1 MFLAEAFQPP
11 HGKPAIEN
19 GHLPMSRVTINDV
32 ARASGTSKKTVS
44 RVLNS
49 EPNVRD
55 TVRDRVLAAMA
66 ELNYRPLTSARS
78 LATNRSFMIGLLY
91 DNLSPSYIMEV
102 QAGVLEACEAQ
113 HYSMMVQPLVS
124 TAPHLVE
131 HVEEILSRHR
141 PDGLILT
148 PPITDHP
155 QLLDH
160 LRRTGLPFASIAPH
174 QPEHCIGV
182 ILREREAAA
191 AMVAHLVSLGHRRI
205 AHIIGDPKHGA
216 GIWRLAGFRDGIKH
230 AGLKEESR
238 YMVQGRF
245 SFDSGVAATR
255 RLLALRQRPT
265 AIFAAD
271 DDMAVG
277 AIWAAS
283 EAGVSV
289 PRDMSICGFD
299 DTTIATQVWPPL
311 TTVHQP
317 VREMGRRATEE
328 LLLRVQGKGDAR
340 MVELGYEMRI
350 RASTAAAP

>member
-1 MFLAEAFQPP
+1 MTRA
-11 HGKPAIEN
+11 
-19 GHLPMSRVTINDV
+19 TIDDV
-32 ARASGTSKKTVS
+32 ARMAGTSTKTVS
-44 RVLNS
+44 RVLNN

-55 TVRDRVLAAMA
+55 SMRERVLSAIAA
-66 ELNYRPLTSARS
+66 LNYRPLTSARS

-124 TAPHLVE
+124 AAADFVE
-131 HVEEILSRHR
+131 RVEDILSRHQ

-155 QLLDH
+155 QLLEH

-174 QPEHCIGV
+174 HPKDCIGV

-191 AMVAHLVSLGHRRI
+191 AMVDHLVSLGHRRI
-205 AHIIGDPKHGA
+205 AHILGDPKHGA
-216 GIWRLAGFRDGIKH
+216 GVWRLAGFRDGLRR
-230 AGLKEESR
+230 AGLKEDPA

-245 SFDSGVAATR
+245 SFESGVAAMR
-255 RLLALRQRPT
+255 QLLALPQRPT

-277 AIWAAS
+277 AIWAAA
-283 EAGVSV
+283 EAGVAV
-289 PRDMSICGFD
+289 PGDVSICGFD

-311 TTVHQP
+311 TTIHQP

-328 LLLRVQGKGDAR
+328 LLLRVLGKGDAR
-340 MVELGYEMRI
+340 MVEVGYEMRI
-350 RASTAAAP
+350 RASTAPTS

>member
-1 MFLAEAFQPP
+1 MT
-11 HGKPAIEN
+11 
-19 GHLPMSRVTINDV
+19 RVTISDV
-32 ARASGTSKKTVS
+32 ARTVGTSKKTIS
-44 RVLNS
+44 RVLNND
-49 EPNVRD
+49 PNVSKSMRQ
-55 TVRDRVLAAMA
+55 RVLDAVAA
-66 ELNYRPLTSARS
+66 LNYRPLTSARS

-91 DNLSPSYIMEV
+91 DNRSPSYIMEV

-124 TAPHLVE
+124 TSPDFVE
-131 HVEEILSRHR
+131 RIEDLLTRHQ

-155 QLLDH
+155 QLLEC
-160 LRRTGLPFASIAPH
+160 LRQNNVPFASIAPRH
-174 QPEHCIGV
+174 PEECIGV

-205 AHIIGDPKHGA
+205 AHILGDPEHGA
-216 GIWRLAGFRDGIKH
+216 GIWRLAGYRDGLER
-230 AGLKEESR
+230 AGLKEDPA

-245 SFDSGVAATR
+245 SFESGVAAMR
-255 RLLALRQRPT
+255 QLLALPQRPT

-277 AIWAAS
+277 AIWAAA
-283 EAGVSV
+283 EAGVSI

-311 TTVHQP
+311 TTTHQP
-317 VREMGRRATEE
+317 VREMGRRATQE
-328 LLLRVQGKGDAR
+328 LLLRVLNKGEPR
-340 MVELGYEMRI
+340 MVEVDYEMRI
-350 RASTAAAP
+350 RASTAPTP